1 VNGRVSIATRALER
15 TVAAVAA
22 ERMGVPI
29 KDVTIR
35 LSDDSGLLSVA
46 VTGPLAVRPLR
57 SPLGSGGLRT
67 RVDALREGIRTDVS
81 SIAGSTVS
89 RVAVEVSRAIII
101 DERRVL

>member
-1 VNGRVSIATRALER
+1 
-15 TVAAVAA
+15 
-22 ERMGVPI
+22 
-29 KDVTIR
+29 
-35 LSDDSGLLSVA
+35 
-46 VTGPLAVRPLR
+46 VRPLR